1 MLRLEGVTL
10 AVGGRD
16 LLVGADWELHPGQR
30 VGLVGRNGVGKTTF
44 LRALAGELSVDAGR
58 LERRPGLRVGWL
70 PQHARHAADA
80 PLWDEARAGM
90 TRLLAME
97 AEVAAAQAA
106 VEGGAARGPE
116 RLARAT
122 EAFRVA
128 GGYAMDERVGTVLHG
143 LGFSAADWKKPCAAF
158 SGGWQV
164 RAALARMLLSEPEL
178 LLLDEP
184 TNHLDLHAR
193 AWLEQY
199 LDAYP
204 HSVVLV
210 SHDRRLLDRACTAIV
225 ELRSRRLHTFVGNFS
240 AWRKERALRHAQ
252 AEAAFDAQQEEIA
265 RLERFVERFKATATK
280 ATQAASRQKALD
292 RMERLDAPDREH
304 DVVLRLAAAPPCSE
318 EAVVLE
324 GAAVGY
330 AEGAPVLR
338 GVELSL
344 QRGWKVAVLGVNG
357 GGKST
362 LLHALSGRLPL
373 AAGRRRLGRGVRLG
387 LFTQDLARELD
398 PTRTAFEIVR
408 DEAPMADETRVRGAL
423 GALGLSGEAALR
435 PAGVLSG
442 GEKARVVLAG
452 FAVKPVNVLL
462 LDEPTNHLDVE
473 TVELLIEALRDWEG
487 ALLFVTHDRH
497 LVEALATH
505 VVHVR
510 DGAVEMHP
518 GVRPEDF
525 LLEPTKAAAEA
536 ATAPARASSHEER
549 KAAARERERVE
560 RRIARLPAEIE
571 AAEAALAEVDDA
583 LCAPGLAPA
592 RFAELARAR
601 EAAEAR
607 VGGLYA
613 EWEAL
618 ESARA

>member
-1 MLRLEGVTL
+1 MLRLDGVTL

-44 LRALAGELSVDAGR
+44 LRALAGELSADAGR
-58 LERRPGLRVGWL
+58 VERRPGLRVGWL

-90 TRLLAME
+90 TRLLALE

-106 VEGGAARGPE
+106 VEAGAERGPE

-164 RAALARMLLSEPEL
+164 HAALARMLLAEPEL

-193 AWLEQY
+193 AWLEAY
-199 LDAYP
+199 LDGYP

-210 SHDRRLLDRACTAIV
+210 SHDRRLLDRACTAIL
-225 ELRSRRLHTFVGNFS
+225 ELRSRKLHTFVGNFS

-304 DVVLRLAAAPPCSE
+304 DVVLRLAPAPPCSE

-330 AEGAPVLR
+330 GEGEPILR
-338 GVELSL
+338 GVDLTL

-373 AAGRRRLGRGVRLG
+373 ASGRRRVGRGVRLG

-398 PTRTAFEIVR
+398 PARTGFEIVR

-473 TVELLIEALRDWEG
+473 TVELLIDALRGWEG

-510 DGAVEMHP
+510 GGVVEMHP

-525 LLEPTKAAAEA
+525 ALEAVKASAEA
-536 ATAPARASSHEER
+536 AAPARAASHEER

-560 RRIARLPAEIE
+560 RRLARLPAEIE
-571 AAEAALAEVDDA
+571 AAEAALAQVDEA
-583 LCAPGLAPA
+583 LCAPGVAPA
-592 RFAELARAR
+592 RFAALARDR
-601 EAAEAR
+601 EAAESRIGA
-607 VGGLYA
+607 LYA

-618 ESARA
+618 EAALG